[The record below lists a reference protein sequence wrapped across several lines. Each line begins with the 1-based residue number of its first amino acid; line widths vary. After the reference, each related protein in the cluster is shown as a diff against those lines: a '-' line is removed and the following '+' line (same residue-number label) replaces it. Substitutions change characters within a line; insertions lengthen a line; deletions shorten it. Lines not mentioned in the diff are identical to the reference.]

1 MFKDYRYTYFRKD
14 QLFLLSIIMGN
25 DCMDKNKKEL
35 FMNILKGGHPNSL
48 GKTVEVVE
56 TVLTNP
62 ERFEELFQCYSSDDE
77 VVRFRTSNAMKR
89 ICKERKELLIPHI
102 DRILEEL
109 PEINQASAQWTLAQ
123 LSNMLDSDMAK
134 SQLEKAKK
142 LLKNNLVGSNDWIVL
157 NLTMEVLAKWS
168 KKDCKLLKWL
178 TPYLKSLSRDE
189 RKSVSKRAQKYLR
202 ALNS

>member
-1 MFKDYRYTYFRKD
+1 
-14 QLFLLSIIMGN
+14 MGN

-123 LSNMLDSDMAK
+123 LSNMLDSDMTK
-134 SQLEKAKK
+134 QQVEKAKDI
-142 LLKNNLVGSNDWIVL
+142 LKGNLINSSDWIVL

-168 KKDCKLLKWL
+168 EKDYILSKWL
-178 TPYLKSLSRDE
+178 IPHLKRLSQDE

-202 ALNS
+202 VLNN

>member
-1 MFKDYRYTYFRKD
+1 
-14 QLFLLSIIMGN
+14 LFLLSIIMGN
-25 DCMDKNKKEL
+25 SCMDKNKKEL

-62 ERFEELFQCYSSDDE
+62 ERFEELFQCYSSDDV

-89 ICKERKELLIPHI
+89 ICKERKKLLIPHI
-102 DRILEEL
+102 GRILEEL
-109 PEINQASAQWTLAQ
+109 PEINQASSQWTLAQ
-123 LSNMLDSDMAK
+123 LSNMLDSDMTK
-134 SQLEKAKK
+134 QQVEKVKDI
-142 LLKNNLVGSNDWIVL
+142 LKGNLINSNDWIVL

-168 KKDCKLLKWL
+168 DKDYILSKWL
-178 TPYLKSLSRDE
+178 IPHLKRLSQDE

-202 ALNS
+202 VLNN